1 MPASSKADALAQQ
14 ARFVFKGTVQK
25 LRASTVPD
33 IKDKS
38 GTVIVRVDEII
49 HAPEELSYF
58 SGHDITVQLSG
69 RKKVKVGEQNVF
81 HTNSWLFGDS
91 IAVVSL
97 RQEAV
102 GKVSAA
108 LDMAMTTGDPVKN
121 LLARDMKER
130 FESADLVVS
139 GRVTSVRLPT
149 DTVSA
154 VDSASEP
161 LTPSSE
167 HDPMWHEAVI
177 DVASVHKGDGDQKT
191 VTLRF
196 PSSEDVMW
204 HRAPKFKPGQD
215 GIFMLQK
222 SKIKEH
228 ASAADSAGA
237 IETVEAYTAFSPVDF
252 QPHSHPEEA
261 DTLVNLITSLG

>member
-14 ARFVFKGTVQK
+14 GRFVFKGTVQK
-25 LRASTVPD
+25 LRASTLPD

-69 RKKVKVGEQNVF
+69 KKKVKVGEQNVF
-81 HTNSWLFGDS
+81 HTNGWLFGDS

-102 GKVSAA
+102 GKISAA
-108 LDMAMTTGDPVKN
+108 LNMAMTTGDPVKN
-121 LLARDMKER
+121 LLTRDMKER

-139 GRVTSVRLPT
+139 RRVTSVRMPT
-149 DTVSA
+149 DTLSA
-154 VDSASEP
+154 VDSAADP

-177 DVASVHKGDGDQKT
+177 NIAAVHKGDGDQKT

-222 SKIKEH
+222 SQIKEH
-228 ASAADSAGA
+228 AASADSAGA

-252 QPHSHPEEA
+252 QPHSNPEDA
-261 DTLVNLITSLG
+261 STLISLISSLG